1 MRIPRTEIVDFE
13 EYKVLINYDGK
24 GGIEV
29 SILDELGDEIE
40 GLYVSDS
47 EDVDEFNDDDFDI
60 NLN

>member
-1 MRIPRTEIVDFE
+1 MGIPRTEIVDFE